1 MPVEGFPALLSG
13 MLGIYNKKASVIFRD
28 FLSFTIYDH
37 FLHSRISPAGNF
49 NKRLVEIQITK
60 EATGISPDEKR
71 KIEAV
76 IYIMADKFLSTSEM
90 EEIKEVLSMTK
101 LGQMLVNDGIRQGIQ
116 KGIQKGIRKGAE
128 DARLD
133 IARNLLDVLDEQSI
147 AEHTGLSLKTV
158 QQLKDNHE

>member
-1 MPVEGFPALLSG
+1 
-13 MLGIYNKKASVIFRD
+13 
-28 FLSFTIYDH
+28 
-37 FLHSRISPAGNF
+37 
-49 NKRLVEIQITK
+49 
-60 EATGISPDEKR
+60 
-71 KIEAV
+71 
-76 IYIMADKFLSTSEM
+76 
-90 EEIKEVLSMTK
+90 MTK

-116 KGIQKGIRKGAE
+116 KGIRKGSE

>member
-1 MPVEGFPALLSG
+1 
-13 MLGIYNKKASVIFRD
+13 
-28 FLSFTIYDH
+28 
-37 FLHSRISPAGNF
+37 
-49 NKRLVEIQITK
+49 
-60 EATGISPDEKR
+60 
-71 KIEAV
+71 
-76 IYIMADKFLSTSEM
+76 MADKFLSTSEM

>member
-116 KGIQKGIRKGAE
+116 KGIRKGSE